1 VSLRLRVALALAVA
15 TAFASVGVGIIS
27 YRLTE
32 GRLYEA
38 VDDSLV
44 EATQV
49 VLSRR
54 IDERFPERGPFD
66 GLDFQVT
73 RSDGKVLQ
81 STFPRELRVSKDLL
95 GLRAGRTALA
105 DVELGRDRYRV
116 LVVGLDGG
124 LVQVGRDL
132 RETERV
138 LDALRQR
145 TIALVAGVTTLAA
158 LAGALI
164 AGRVTRPLRRLT
176 EAAVTVEETGS
187 LDVDLP
193 TTRDRDEVGQLSDA
207 FRRMI
212 AALSRSRYDQARLV
226 QDAGHELR
234 TPLTSIR
241 TNLDMLDRYG
251 ELDPSDRREMVLS
264 MRTEVDELTALVNEI
279 VQAASGETDGVEPE
293 RVDLGPVV
301 GAVAERVARRTER
314 EIRVVADGSVAEVR
328 TDALR
333 RAVSNLLDNA
343 VKFDTD
349 GGSIEVRIADGVITV
364 ADRGPGIPEHERSRV
379 FDRFHRTEAA
389 RSLPG
394 SGLGL
399 AIVAEVARVNGG
411 AVSITDRPG
420 GGAEVSLRLRPAVEV
435 RDLTGD
441 GLT

>member
-1 VSLRLRVALALAVA
+1 M
-15 TAFASVGVGIIS
+15 
-27 YRLTE
+27 
-32 GRLYEA
+32 
-38 VDDSLV
+38 
-44 EATQV
+44 
-49 VLSRR
+49 SR
-54 IDERFPERGPFD
+54 
-66 GLDFQVT
+66 
-73 RSDGKVLQ
+73 
-81 STFPRELRVSKDLL
+81 DLL

-212 AALSRSRYDQARLV
+212 AALSRSRSDQARLV

-251 ELDPSDRREMVLS
+251 ELDPSDRREVVLS

-279 VQAASGETDGVEPE
+279 VQAASGETDDVEPE

-333 RAVSNLLDNA
+333 RAVANLLDNA
-343 VKFDTD
+343 TKFDLS
-349 GGSIEVRIADGVITV
+349 GGPIDVSVADAVITV
-364 ADRGPGIPEHERSRV
+364 ADRGPGIPVGERERV
-379 FDRFHRTEAA
+379 LDRFHRAEAA
-389 RSLPG
+389 RALPG

-399 AIVAEVARVNGG
+399 AIVAEFARSHGG
-411 AVSITDRPG
+411 DVTISDRLG
-420 GGAEVSLRLRPAVEV
+420 GGAEISMRLGPPA
-435 RDLTGD
+435 
-441 GLT
+441 GLNAG

>member
-1 VSLRLRVALALAVA
+1 MSLRLRVALALAVV

-66 GLDFQVT
+66 GLDVQVT
-73 RSDGKVLQ
+73 RSDGTVLQ
-81 STFPRELRVSKDLL
+81 STFPRELRVSRDLL
-95 GLRAGRTALA
+95 DLRAGRTALA

-212 AALSRSRYDQARLV
+212 AALSRSRSDQARLV

-279 VQAASGETDGVEPE
+279 VQAASGEADDVEPE

-314 EIRVVADGSVAEVR
+314 EIRVVADGSVSEVR

-343 VKFDTD
+343 TKFDLS
-349 GGSIEVRIADGVITV
+349 GGPIDVSVADAVITV
-364 ADRGPGIPEHERSRV
+364 ADRGPGIPVGERERV
-379 FDRFHRTEAA
+379 LDRFHRAEAA
-389 RSLPG
+389 RALPG

-399 AIVAEVARVNGG
+399 AIVAEFAQSHGG
-411 AVSITDRPG
+411 DVTISDRPG
-420 GGAEVSLRLRPAVEV
+420 GGAEISMRLGPPA
-435 RDLTGD
+435 
-441 GLT
+441 GLNAG